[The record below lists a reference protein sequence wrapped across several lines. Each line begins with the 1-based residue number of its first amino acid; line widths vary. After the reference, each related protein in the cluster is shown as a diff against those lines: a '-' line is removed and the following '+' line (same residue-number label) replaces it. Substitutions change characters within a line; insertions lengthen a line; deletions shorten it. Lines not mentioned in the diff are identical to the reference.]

1 MQTLTEIRAILESA
15 GLAPQK
21 AFGQNFLIDLNLL
34 AKLVELA
41 GLTGSQTVLEVGPGT
56 GSLSEELLERCG
68 KLVCVEIDRGL
79 GNVLADRFAWANNFR
94 LIRGDVLAGK
104 HELSREVIEAIAP
117 EAHLVS
123 NLPYNIATPLLAQ
136 CLIESWR
143 TLRHDAALQ
152 SVALDVLHKHAGETP
167 APQSAQTPAPQAAA
181 ETPAPQQ
188 TLCRFARMTFTVQR
202 ELADRLLAGPGGET
216 YGPVSIL
223 VSLLG
228 KSQAGPIVPA
238 SAFWPRPN
246 VASRMMRI
254 DLDVARSVEVLDI
267 DILTALLSAAFAQ
280 RRKQIGSLLRR
291 KDAAFA
297 PDALAAAMAEAAID
311 QAQRPEQIATDQYRQ
326 MANAL
331 KQMGR

>member
-1 MQTLTEIRAILESA
+1 MRSVMQTLTEIRAILESA

-41 GLTGSQTVLEVGPGT
+41 GLTGSETVLEVGPGT
-56 GSLSEELLERCG
+56 GSLSEELLARCG
-68 KLVCVEIDRGL
+68 RLVCVEIDRGL
-79 GNVLADRFAWANNFR
+79 GNVLADRFASAGNFR

-104 HELSREVIEAIAP
+104 HELSREVIEAVAP

-123 NLPYNIATPLLAQ
+123 NVPYNIATPLLAQ

-152 SVALDVLHKHAGETP
+152 SEALDVLHKQAG
-167 APQSAQTPAPQAAA
+167 

-216 YGPVSIL
+216 YGLVSIL

-228 KSQAGPIVPA
+228 KTLAGPIVPA
-238 SAFWPRPN
+238 SAFWPRPK

-254 DLDVARSVEVLDI
+254 DLDIARSVEVLDI

-291 KDAAFA
+291 KDAVFA
-297 PDALAAAMAEAAID
+297 PDALAAAMATAAID
-311 QAQRPEQIATDQYRQ
+311 QTQRPEQVAADQYKQ

-331 KQMGR
+331 KQLGR